1 MDVSLSYSVAFEMFI
16 LMLCSMESKSNPLQV
31 KEAPYPSASGNEVVI
46 QNKAVSVNPVDWK
59 IQDSGYFVENVSES
73 DGIHYA

>member
-1 MDVSLSYSVAFEMFI
+1 
-16 LMLCSMESKSNPLQV
+16 MEKQGNPLQV

-59 IQDSGYFVENVSES
+59 IQESGYFVDDVSQS
-73 DGIHYA
+73 DGIQNDNH